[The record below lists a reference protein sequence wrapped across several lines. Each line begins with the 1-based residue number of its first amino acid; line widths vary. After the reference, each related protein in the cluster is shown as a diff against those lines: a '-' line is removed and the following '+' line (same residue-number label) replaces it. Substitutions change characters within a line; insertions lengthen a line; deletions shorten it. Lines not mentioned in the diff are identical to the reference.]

1 MNKTNNVFFL
11 NNKNYSNKI
20 YLNNNEDLE
29 LSIIDIIKDNVSVDL
44 DIYLLDNCNFHLI
57 ISSLNENYKKTY
69 NINVHHQGN
78 ESNSK
83 CEVFGINKNSSK
95 TNFYLQAYIKD
106 DSKTN
111 YCEQKIRG
119 VLLSDHAEIQ
129 GKPNLII
136 DTNNIKAK
144 HALAI
149 GRLNLAHLF
158 YLQNR
163 GIKKSDAIKLLLLSY
178 FNVILYKIEDEK
190 SRERLMERIF
200 LEIGDIS

>member
-1 MNKTNNVFFL
+1 MNKKNNVFFL
-11 NNKNYSNKI
+11 NKKNYSNKI
-20 YLNNNEDLE
+20 YLDSNENLE
-29 LSIIDIIKDNVSVDL
+29 LSIIDIIKDDVYVDL
-44 DIYLLDNCNFHLI
+44 DIYLLNNSTFHLVV
-57 ISSLNENYKKTY
+57 SSLNDNFDKIF

-78 ESNSK
+78 QSTSN
-83 CEVFGINKNSSK
+83 CEVFGINKNHSSTK
-95 TNFYLQAYIKD
+95 FYLQAYIKD
-106 DSKTN
+106 DSKDN

-158 YLQNR
+158 YLQNK

-178 FNVILYKIEDEK
+178 FNVILYKIEDEH

-200 LEIGDIS
+200 SEIGDIS